1 MCMGY
6 AKDIRAWACT
16 QEIGRREAA
25 LRQWGDL
32 LHPQDDEAQASD
44 QVQTPAVAQPD
55 PLKCAPELAAGA

>member
-32 LHPQDDEAQASD
+32 LHPEDDDAQVAN
-44 QVQTPAVAQPD
+44 QIQPPAVAQSA
-55 PLKCAPELAAGA
+55 PLQCAPELAQEA

>member
-6 AKDIRAWACT
+6 AKDIRAWACA

-32 LHPQDDEAQASD
+32 LHPEDDDAQVAD
-44 QVQTPAVAQPD
+44 QIQPPAVAQSA
-55 PLKCAPELAAGA
+55 PLQCASELAQEA